1 MDHLAQML
9 FGGNEHAYPMGTARA
24 VRAVWAHAIAK
35 ATPVLITAEQ
45 ERLLSQSEVT
55 LVKNVSQSLGGGISV
70 RTARAT
76 AAIRTALRETPVG

>member
-1 MDHLAQML
+1 ML

-55 LVKNVSQSLGGGISV
+55 LVKNVS
-70 RTARAT
+70 
-76 AAIRTALRETPVG
+76 